1 MLYPKAMTTDEKN
14 NNVQRKRLFDRIAAD
29 QRSGG
34 GLKILMRSATAT
46 LV

>member
-1 MLYPKAMTTDEKN
+1 MLHIFVNPVFGSNM
-14 NNVQRKRLFDRIAAD
+14 QRKRLSDRIAAD
-29 QRSGG
+29 QRLGG